1 MRRFVDLVKLDRL
14 DALVRRQATGSP
26 EHLAERLGMSRSSL
40 FEFIAFLRDEMQ
52 APLRYSKKL
61 NSYIYE
67 YVPKFYLGFE
77 KDQLSSSQLYNTY
90 GGGADEEKRYPEDD
104 NEPEDVILED
114 DINFNDLYLD
124 D

>member
-1 MRRFVDLVKLDRL
+1 MRRLVDLVKLDRL

-26 EHLAERLGMSRSSL
+26 EHLAERLGMLRSSL

-77 KDQLSSSQLYNTY
+77 KDRLSSSKLYNTY
-90 GGGADEEKRYPEDD
+90 GGTDEEKRYPEDD